1 MGRSISLVM
10 SNLTESNNIISK
22 IWEKICNQQG
32 RDPDAN
38 DPDETIQS
46 SDEDE
51 IDLPSPEVSKLT
63 QIKECFNTQNRMMRR
78 EKLSAA
84 LKDNSY
90 IPKVRSL
97 FFYARITF
105 QFFSQER

>member
-1 MGRSISLVM
+1 M
-10 SNLTESNNIISK
+10 SPGNEITKLFE

-46 SDEDE
+46 SDDDE
-51 IDLPSPEVSKLT
+51 IDLPLPEISKLN
-63 QIKECFNTQNRMMRR
+63 QIRECFNTQNRMMRR

-90 IPKVRSL
+90 IPKVFL
-97 FFYARITF
+97 K
-105 QFFSQER
+105 